1 MAYQR
6 ENETFASMDFL
17 LKVVSWDFVLVNW
30 QVDWHCLNIF
40 VILMGVFIVYR
51 FSKVI
56 AIVLKL
62 TFLLSR

>member
-1 MAYQR
+1 MVYQR
-6 ENETFASMDFL
+6 EKENFAPMDFL
-17 LKVVSWDFVLVNW
+17 LKVVSWDFVLINW

-40 VILMGVFIVYR
+40 AILMAVFIVYR

-62 TFLLSR
+62 KFLLSR